1 MYPDEVKAPKSP
13 DDWVDPSPN
22 TSKGG
27 LHLKKWKTQVDVGAS
42 TTALYLCLDH
52 KASNT
57 RPIVSQMDTNQLR
70 QMNRTLQYVHMEGG
84 FFSTKGVIRGEMMM
98 R

>member
-1 MYPDEVKAPKSP
+1 M
-13 DDWVDPSPN
+13 
-22 TSKGG
+22 
-27 LHLKKWKTQVDVGAS
+27 KKWKTQADRGAS
-42 TTALYLCLDH
+42 TTALYLRLDH

-84 FFSTKGVIRGEMMM
+84 FFSTKGVRRGEMMM
-98 R
+98 W